1 MDIFYHI
8 KIQQKTLKSNKRMF
22 LLDTNISLASFQL
35 PSISLL
41 YLDPYNNTFGEK
53 DWLIVFCTT
62 ILCILSIVLIYL
74 ILGIV
79 MFVKYGIDTENR
91 KLLDEL
97 ISFWMIMCIIMLL
110 PTTILTTY
118 RNIFG
123 PLPSIF
129 GTQILLSVLKFAQI
143 STVMIG
149 LEGSLVWYIGEM
161 VYENQYEMDEIGMA
175 ECLKFFTVTLS
186 SGMTILVSSVGEQYH
201 EDLLSFVG
209 LPLDFSEKYLV
220 NLK

>member
-1 MDIFYHI
+1 MFY
-8 KIQQKTLKSNKRMF
+8 QNKRMF

-53 DWLIVFCTT
+53 DWLIVFCTA
-62 ILCILSIVLIYL
+62 ILCILSIVLIFL
-74 ILGIV
+74 MLGIV

-97 ISFWMIMCIIMLL
+97 ISFLMIMCIIMLL
-110 PTTILTTY
+110 PTTILMTY

-149 LEGSLVWYIGEM
+149 LEVSLVWYICEM

-186 SGMTILVSSVGEQYH
+186 SGMTILVSSVEEKYH
-201 EDLLSFVG
+201 EYLLSFVG

>member
-1 MDIFYHI
+1 MFY
-8 KIQQKTLKSNKRMF
+8 QNKRMF

-53 DWLIVFCTT
+53 DWLIVFCTA
-62 ILCILSIVLIYL
+62 ILCILSIVLIFL
-74 ILGIV
+74 MLGIV

-97 ISFWMIMCIIMLL
+97 ISFSMIMCIIMLL
-110 PTTILTTY
+110 PTTILMTY

-143 STVMIG
+143 SIVMIG
-149 LEGSLVWYIGEM
+149 LEVSLVWYICEM

-186 SGMTILVSSVGEQYH
+186 SGMTILVSSVEEKYH
-201 EDLLSFVG
+201 EYLLSFVG

>member
-1 MDIFYHI
+1 
-8 KIQQKTLKSNKRMF
+8 
-22 LLDTNISLASFQL
+22 
-35 PSISLL
+35 
-41 YLDPYNNTFGEK
+41 
-53 DWLIVFCTT
+53 
-62 ILCILSIVLIYL
+62 
-74 ILGIV
+74 

-97 ISFWMIMCIIMLL
+97 ISFSMIMCIIMLL
-110 PTTILTTY
+110 PTTILMTY

-186 SGMTILVSSVGEQYH
+186 SGMTILVSSVEEKYH
-201 EDLLSFVG
+201 EYLLSFVG

>member
-1 MDIFYHI
+1 
-8 KIQQKTLKSNKRMF
+8 MF

-53 DWLIVFCTT
+53 DWFIVFCIA
-62 ILCILSIVLIYL
+62 ILCILIIGLIFSMM
-74 ILGIV
+74 GIV

-97 ISFWMIMCIIMLL
+97 ISFLMIMCIIMLL
-110 PTTILTTY
+110 PTTILMTY

-149 LEGSLVWYIGEM
+149 LEVSLVWYIGEM

-186 SGMTILVSSVGEQYH
+186 SGMTFLVSNVEEKYH
-201 EDLLSFVG
+201 EYLLSFVG

-220 NLK
+220 YIR

>member
-1 MDIFYHI
+1 
-8 KIQQKTLKSNKRMF
+8 MF

-53 DWLIVFCTT
+53 DWLIVFCTA
-62 ILCILSIVLIYL
+62 ILCILSIVLIFL
-74 ILGIV
+74 MLGIV

-91 KLLDEL
+91 KLFDEL
-97 ISFWMIMCIIMLL
+97 ISFSMIMCIIMLL
-110 PTTILTTY
+110 PTTILMTY

-186 SGMTILVSSVGEQYH
+186 SGMTILVSSVEEKYH
-201 EDLLSFVG
+201 EYLLSFVG